1 MVKAGIWKN
10 DGKGKENPFPSLS
23 FLAWKDGKGMFP
35 HLENCCAAGMGQV
48 AGILF
53 LGLKK
58 P

>member
-1 MVKAGIWKN
+1 MMGRGRKT
-10 DGKGKENPFPSLS
+10 PSLS
-23 FLAWKDGKGMFP
+23 FLVWKDGKGMFP

-53 LGLKK
+53 WGLKK